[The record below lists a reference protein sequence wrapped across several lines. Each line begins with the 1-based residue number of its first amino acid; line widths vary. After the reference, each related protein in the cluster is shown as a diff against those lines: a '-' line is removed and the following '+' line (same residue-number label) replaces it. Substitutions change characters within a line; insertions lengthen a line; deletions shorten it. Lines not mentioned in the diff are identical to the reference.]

1 MTTFKQFLQELYTV
15 GDTDDMDF
23 LTKQRKMAAVA
34 RDNPKRAVAMQQ
46 KEVTDDNKQTQ
57 QALQQKQIPQD
68 VANIDLQINKLRTQM
83 NALLLRKQQLMQ
95 KAQQT
100 QQLPQQ

>member
-1 MTTFKQFLQELYTV
+1 MTTFKRFLQELYTV
-15 GDTDDMDF
+15 GNTDDVDF

-34 RDNPKRAVAMQQ
+34 QNNPKRAVAMQQ
-46 KEVTDDNKQTQ
+46 KEVVDDNKETQ

-68 VANIDLQINKLRTQM
+68 VANIDLQINRLRTQM
-83 NALLLRKQQLMQ
+83 NALLLRRQQLMQ